1 MNSKLLFCL
10 YCSKCTYNVHV
21 FIYCIF
27 ITFVFTL
34 YITCY
39 AVYILWIIYLSFR
52 HKIVKEFIVYMY
64 MFIPSLSCYH

>member
-27 ITFVFTL
+27 TIVFIL
-34 YITCY
+34 YMTYY
-39 AVYILWIIYLSFR
+39 AVYILLKIYLSFR

-64 MFIPSLSCYH
+64 MFILSLSCYQ